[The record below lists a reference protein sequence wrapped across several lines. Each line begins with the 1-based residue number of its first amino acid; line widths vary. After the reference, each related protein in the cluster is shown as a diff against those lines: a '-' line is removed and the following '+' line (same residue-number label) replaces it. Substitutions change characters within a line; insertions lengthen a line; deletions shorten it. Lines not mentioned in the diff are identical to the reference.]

1 MSYPTVPFN
10 SEWIASDKI
19 DAKAVYRRPHRHAI
33 TNEIQRDAMGAVQWD
48 YSILPIRRDNDW
60 GAKGYEYVTIA
71 DAESLGMVAG
81 SLRAQGLDPRSF
93 IMDPRTNSPWVPEK
107 YHANA
112 QEAVNAEHARLRDMV
127 AKYGVEATE
136 EILKITLPAEL
147 RTVEAKDKAPARS
160 KAVA

>member
-1 MSYPTVPFN
+1 
-10 SEWIASDKI
+10 
-19 DAKAVYRRPHRHAI
+19 
-33 TNEIQRDAMGAVQWD
+33 
-48 YSILPIRRDNDW
+48 
-60 GAKGYEYVTIA
+60 
-71 DAESLGMVAG
+71 MVAG